1 MSDMRHVHN
10 AYAAIY
16 NPEIKKNLEESRDA
30 FSKMNLNQLNDQD
43 LYEVSEEILEK
54 VFFHHD
60 LDVPTAES
68 LIEAILSDAIAGDK
82 SPLRLGKIERLSEAF
97 AAAFDRVKE
106 KSIRVAKES
115 YTEYL
120 YKKDQLS
127 RLSSNNDLDLPKQRL
142 HQSLVAED
150 RNIIK
155 SGILEIIEGKINAGL
170 QAYLDKKKGKKS
182 GKKEEENGKEE
193 NGNGKSSKGGK
204 PDFLD
209 LDKDGDKK
217 ESMKKAAKD
226 KKMSEAYTVTNAD
239 KKGNTPAYQAYKA
252 GKKNVKTGE
261 PLYKAA
267 DHMKEGMLVK
277 AAQGVEAVGKKIDK
291 ADKAVTK
298 ATMNRVVKPAA
309 KAIGKGAKKVGMAA
323 LRGTAGAVGGAVKG
337 AFQGASKGIKKGMRE
352 ELLASGVFSEHEVTK
367 LIWNEFDTEIEEN
380 YRAMRN
386 PEKYER
392 EQDKKLERD
401 KPYHKRSRAAR
412 MADPDRGINSPA
424 FKKFMADRGMSV

>member
-1 MSDMRHVHN
+1 MSDMRHVYN

-68 LIEAILSDAIAGDK
+68 LIEAILSDATDGDK
-82 SPLRLGKIERLSEAF
+82 SPLRLGKIERLTEAF

-150 RNIIK
+150 RKIIK

-170 QAYLDKKKGKKS
+170 QAYLDKKKGKKTDD
-182 GKKEEENGKEE
+182 KKENGKEE

-226 KKMSEAYTVTNAD
+226 KKMNEAMIVTNAD
-239 KKGNTPAYQAYKA
+239 KKGNTPAYQNYKK
-252 GKKNVKTGE
+252 GMKNPKTGE
-261 PLYKAA
+261 PVYKAA
-267 DHMKEGMLVK
+267 DHMKE
-277 AAQGVEAVGKKIDK
+277 D
-291 ADKAVTK
+291 
-298 ATMNRVVKPAA
+298 
-309 KAIGKGAKKVGMAA
+309 
-323 LRGTAGAVGGAVKG
+323 
-337 AFQGASKGIKKGMRE
+337 
-352 ELLASGVFSEHEVTK
+352 LLASGVFSEHEVTK
-367 LIWNEFDTEIEEN
+367 LIWSEFDSEIEEN

-386 PEKYER
+386 PEKYKDPDES
-392 EQDKKLERD
+392 D
-401 KPYHKRSRAAR
+401 KPYHKRSREAR
-412 MADPDRGINSPA
+412 MRDPERGINSPA
-424 FKKFMADRGMSV
+424 FKKFMADRGM

>member
-1 MSDMRHVHN
+1 MSDMRHVYN
-10 AYAAIY
+10 AYAAVH
-16 NPEIKKNLEESRDA
+16 NPEVKKSLEESRDA

-54 VFFHHD
+54 VFFHHN

-82 SPLRLGKIERLSEAF
+82 SPLRLDKIERLTEAF
-97 AAAFDRVKE
+97 ASAFDRIKE

-115 YTEYL
+115 YTDYR

-127 RLSSNNDLDLPKQRL
+127 RLSNSTDLDLPKQRL

-150 RNIIK
+150 RKTVK
-155 SGILEIIEGKINAGL
+155 SGLLEIIEGKVNAGL
-170 QAYLDKKKGKKS
+170 QAYLDKKKGKKTDD
-182 GKKEEENGKEE
+182 KEENGKEE
-193 NGNGKSSKGGK
+193 NGKSSKGGK

-226 KKMSEAYTVTNAD
+226 KKMKEAMIVTNAD
-239 KKGNTPAYQAYKA
+239 KKGNTPAYQGYKA

-261 PLYKAA
+261 PMYKAA
-267 DHMKEGMLVK
+267 DHMKE
-277 AAQGVEAVGKKIDK
+277 D
-291 ADKAVTK
+291 
-298 ATMNRVVKPAA
+298 
-309 KAIGKGAKKVGMAA
+309 
-323 LRGTAGAVGGAVKG
+323 
-337 AFQGASKGIKKGMRE
+337 
-352 ELLASGVFSEHEVTK
+352 LLASGVFSEHEVTK
-367 LIWNEFDTEIEEN
+367 LIWNEFDDSIEEN
-380 YRAMRN
+380 YGAMRN

-401 KPYHKRSRAAR
+401 KPYAKRSRAAR

-424 FKKFMADRGMSV
+424 FKKFMADRGM

>member
-1 MSDMRHVHN
+1 MSDMRHVYN

-68 LIEAILSDAIAGDK
+68 LIEAILSDAIDGDK
-82 SPLRLGKIERLSEAF
+82 SPLRLGKIERLTEAF
-97 AAAFDRVKE
+97 ASAFDRVKE

-127 RLSSNNDLDLPKQRL
+127 RLSNNNDLDLPKKKL
-142 HQSLVAED
+142 HDSLVAED
-150 RNIIK
+150 K
-155 SGILEIIEGKINAGL
+155 SVVKNGLLEIIEKKVAKPD
-170 QAYLDKKKGKKS
+170 YLD
-182 GKKEEENGKEE
+182 
-193 NGNGKSSKGGK
+193 
-204 PDFLD
+204 F
-209 LDKDGDKK
+209 DKDGDKK
-217 ESMKKAAKD
+217 ESMKKALKD

-267 DHMKEGMLVK
+267 DHMKE
-277 AAQGVEAVGKKIDK
+277 D
-291 ADKAVTK
+291 
-298 ATMNRVVKPAA
+298 
-309 KAIGKGAKKVGMAA
+309 
-323 LRGTAGAVGGAVKG
+323 
-337 AFQGASKGIKKGMRE
+337 
-352 ELLASGVFSEHEVTK
+352 LLASGVFSEHEVTK

-380 YRAMRN
+380 YRAMRD

-392 EQDKKLERD
+392 EQDKKLEKD
-401 KPYHKRSRAAR
+401 KPYHKRSRSAR

-424 FKKFMADRGMSV
+424 FKKFMADRGM

>member
-1 MSDMRHVHN
+1 MRHVYN

-68 LIEAILSDAIAGDK
+68 LIEAILSDAIDGDK
-82 SPLRLGKIERLSEAF
+82 SPLRLSKIERLTEAF

-120 YKKDQLS
+120 HKKDQLS
-127 RLSSNNDLDLPKQRL
+127 RLSNNNDLDLPKQRL
-142 HQSLVAED
+142 HQNLVAED
-150 RNIIK
+150 RKIIK

-182 GKKEEENGKEE
+182 GKKEEENG
-193 NGNGKSSKGGK
+193 NGKSSKGSK

-267 DHMKEGMLVK
+267 DHMKE
-277 AAQGVEAVGKKIDK
+277 D
-291 ADKAVTK
+291 
-298 ATMNRVVKPAA
+298 
-309 KAIGKGAKKVGMAA
+309 
-323 LRGTAGAVGGAVKG
+323 
-337 AFQGASKGIKKGMRE
+337 
-352 ELLASGVFSEHEVTK
+352 LLASGVFSEHEVTK

-380 YRAMRN
+380 YRAMRD

-412 MADPDRGINSPA
+412 MADPERGINSPA

>member
-1 MSDMRHVHN
+1 MSDMRHVYN

-68 LIEAILSDAIAGDK
+68 LIEAILSDATDGDK
-82 SPLRLGKIERLSEAF
+82 SPLRLSKIERLTEAF
-97 AAAFDRVKE
+97 AAAFDRIKE

-142 HQSLVAED
+142 HQNLIAED
-150 RNIIK
+150 RKIIK

-170 QAYLDKKKGKKS
+170 QAYLDKKKGKKTDD
-182 GKKEEENGKEE
+182 KKENGKEE

-226 KKMSEAYTVTNAD
+226 KKMNEAMIVTNAD

-277 AAQGVEAVGKKIDK
+277 AAQGVESGVKKFNKFDDK
-291 ADKAVTK
+291 VTKAVTK
-298 ATMNRVVKPAA
+298 KVG
-309 KAIGKGAKKVGMAA
+309 KAAKKVGMAA

-337 AFQGASKGIKKGMRE
+337 AFQGAGKGIKKGMRE

-367 LIWNEFDTEIEEN
+367 LIWSEFDSEIEEN

-386 PEKYER
+386 PEKYKDPDES
-392 EQDKKLERD
+392 D
-401 KPYHKRSRAAR
+401 KPYHKRSREAR
-412 MADPDRGINSPA
+412 MRDPERGINSPA
-424 FKKFMADRGMSV
+424 FKKFMADRGM

>member
-1 MSDMRHVHN
+1 MSDMRHVYN

-82 SPLRLGKIERLSEAF
+82 SPLRLSKIERLIEAF

-142 HQSLVAED
+142 HQNLIAED

-155 SGILEIIEGKINAGL
+155 SGILEIIEGKVNAGL
-170 QAYLDKKKGKKS
+170 QAYLDKKKGKKTDD
-182 GKKEEENGKEE
+182 KKENGKEE

-226 KKMSEAYTVTNAD
+226 KKLKEAMIVTNAD
-239 KKGNTPAYQAYKA
+239 KKANTKAYQNYKA
-252 GKKNVKTGE
+252 GMKNKKGE
-261 PLYKAA
+261 PVYKAA
-267 DHMKEGMLVK
+267 DHMKEDL
-277 AAQGVEAVGKKIDK
+277 A
-291 ADKAVTK
+291 
-298 ATMNRVVKPAA
+298 
-309 KAIGKGAKKVGMAA
+309 
-323 LRGTAGAVGGAVKG
+323 
-337 AFQGASKGIKKGMRE
+337 
-352 ELLASGVFSEHEVTK
+352 ASGVFSEQEITK
-367 LIWNEFDTEIEEN
+367 ILWTDFDEN
-380 YRAMRN
+380 YDAMRN
-386 PEKYER
+386 PEKYAEKPESEMSYDER
-392 EQDKKLERD
+392 RKK
-401 KPYHKRSRAAR
+401 R
-412 MADPDRGINSPA
+412 MNDPKRGINSPA
-424 FKKFMADRGMSV
+424 FKKFMADRGM

>member
-1 MSDMRHVHN
+1 MSDMRHVYN
-10 AYAAIY
+10 AYAAVH

-30 FSKMNLNQLNDQD
+30 FSKMNLNQLMDQD
-43 LYEVSEEILEK
+43 LYEASEEILEK
-54 VFFHHD
+54 VFFQYD
-60 LDVPTAES
+60 LDIPTAES
-68 LIEAILSDAIAGDK
+68 LIEAILSDALEGDR
-82 SPLRLGKIERLSEAF
+82 SPIRTEKIERISEAF
-97 AAAFDRVKE
+97 ASAFDRIKE

-115 YTEYL
+115 YTDYL

-127 RLSSNNDLDLPKQRL
+127 RITSNSNLDLPKQRL
-142 HQSLVAED
+142 HTSLVAED
-150 RNIIK
+150 KRIVRD
-155 SGILEIIEGKINAGL
+155 GLLEIIEGKINAGL

-182 GKKEEENGKEE
+182 GKDHDEKNGKHD
-193 NGNGKSSKGGK
+193 NGNGNGDKKSGKGGGK

-226 KKMSEAYTVTNAD
+226 KKMNEGIEDILARLEKKRISKGGDPDESPFGKKTGRAMKAKQDQVRRDAGMKEAYTVTNAD
-239 KKGNTPAYQAYKA
+239 KKGNTPAYQGYKA
-252 GKKNVKTGE
+252 GKKNKLTGK

-267 DHMKEGMLVK
+267 DHMKE
-277 AAQGVEAVGKKIDK
+277 D
-291 ADKAVTK
+291 
-298 ATMNRVVKPAA
+298 
-309 KAIGKGAKKVGMAA
+309 
-323 LRGTAGAVGGAVKG
+323 
-337 AFQGASKGIKKGMRE
+337 
-352 ELLASGVFSEHEVTK
+352 LLASGVFSDHEITK
-367 LIWNEFDTEIEEN
+367 IFWSEFDTEIEEN

-412 MADPDRGINSPA
+412 MADPERGINSPA